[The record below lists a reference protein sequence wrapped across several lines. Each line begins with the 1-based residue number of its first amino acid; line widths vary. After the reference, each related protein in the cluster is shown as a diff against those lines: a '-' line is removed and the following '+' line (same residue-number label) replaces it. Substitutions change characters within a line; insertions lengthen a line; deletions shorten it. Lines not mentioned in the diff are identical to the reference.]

1 MNINNQNQYWDSVAN
16 TKTFT
21 HPLDFHLIDQLFTKD
36 FSILDYGCGY
46 GRICKELESAGFH
59 SITGVDSSRELI
71 KRGKSI
77 HPTLKLQH
85 ISSPSE
91 LENSTERYDAII
103 LFAVLTCIPSNTGQK
118 ELIRTL
124 SHLLKPK
131 GLIYISD
138 YYLQNS
144 KEEVK
149 EYQYLNGD
157 QNNYGTFSLPEGATF
172 RHHTQEWIMEL
183 IKDFKIVSHKMV
195 DVKTMNGHSAEAFQM
210 VVSKGEQ
217 E

>member
-21 HPLDFHLIDQLFTKD
+21 HPLDFQVIDHLFAKD

-46 GRICKELESAGFH
+46 GRICQELKSSGFH
-59 SITGVDSSRELI
+59 AITGVDSSLQLI
-71 KRGKSI
+71 KRGLSL
-77 HPTLKLQH
+77 HPELKLKH

-91 LENSTERYDAII
+91 LESSTEKYDAIL
-103 LFAVLTCIPSNTGQK
+103 LFAVLTCIPSNEGQK
-118 ELIRTL
+118 ELVRIL
-124 SHLLKPK
+124 AQLLKPN

-138 YYLQNS
+138 YYLQDS

-157 QNNYGTFSLPEGATF
+157 TNNYGVFSLPEGATF

-183 IKDFKIVSHKMV
+183 LKDFKILSHKMV
-195 DVKTMNGHSAEAFQM
+195 YVKTMNGHSAEAFQL
-210 VVSKGEQ
+210 VVSKG
-217 E
+217 